1 MVAMLGACA
10 TPAERID
17 KQAKVAGFSRVV
29 ATGMQ
34 YQHVVYRN
42 DRPGAGQ
49 ALHVYIEGDGR
60 PYLDRFAVAPDPTP
74 RRALMLELMALDAG
88 PAIYIGR
95 PCYFGLAAHAPC
107 TPLDWSLR
115 RFSADTVAS
124 MAAVIAEE
132 GHAAASVRI
141 FGHSGGGT
149 LAVLLARTLHN
160 VTGVVTLAG
169 NLDTAAWVR
178 LHGYASLTGSV
189 DPLQGGALAPSILQW
204 HLAGERDR
212 NIPPALI
219 EAAAH
224 ALGDGE
230 FRIVEDADH
239 ACCWQREWPSV
250 LRQVAVAAENATHPV
265 TSKRGASPQRAG
277 YARETKP
284 ISGLGFPTGCDA
296 GGIHR

>member
-1 MVAMLGACA
+1 MSRWLGVLSVAMLGGCA

-17 KQAKVAGFSRVV
+17 KQATAAGFARTVL
-29 ATGMQ
+29 TGVQ
-34 YQHVVYRN
+34 YEHVVYRN

-74 RRALMLELMALDAG
+74 RRALMLELMAVDPG
-88 PAIYIGR
+88 PAIYLGR
-95 PCYFGLAAHAPC
+95 PCYFGLADRAPC
-107 TPLDWSLR
+107 TPLDWSRR

-124 MAAVIAEE
+124 MAAVIAQV
-132 GHAAASVRI
+132 GRDAASVQI

-169 NLDTAAWVR
+169 NLDPAAWAQ
-178 LHGYASLTGSV
+178 LHGYAPLTGSV
-189 DPLQGGALAPSILQW
+189 DPLQGGALAPTILQW

-219 EAAAH
+219 ESAAL
-224 ALGDGE
+224 ALGRGE

-250 LRQVAVAAENATHPV
+250 LRQVAVAAD
-265 TSKRGASPQRAG
+265 R
-277 YARETKP
+277 
-284 ISGLGFPTGCDA
+284 
-296 GGIHR
+296 